1 MKKKKRIV
9 RIILWLAALAVLFIW
24 SLPEQRVSRFVAK
37 NAEVL
42 EESLGTDLSGGYPG
56 GLGIQYYN
64 CWGEDSGHPIGE
76 FCFGPSILHG
86 RQYYGCYYSP
96 DDVPRGFQNVEVT
109 LVPDGENRWTW
120 RAENNKHSMKKKI
133 SDKWYYFE
141 AWLALSF
148 QKRECLCAR

>member
-24 SLPEQRVSRFVAK
+24 SSPEQKVDRFVAK

-76 FCFGPSILHG
+76 FCFGPSLLHG

-96 DDVPRGFQNVEVT
+96 DDEPRGFQSVEVT
-109 LVPDGENRWTW
+109 LMPDGENCWTW
-120 RAENNKHSMKKKI
+120 RAEGDNHGMTKKI

-141 AWLALSF
+141 AWL
-148 QKRECLCAR
+148 

>member
-9 RIILWLAALAVLFIW
+9 TIILWLAALAVLFIW
-24 SLPEQRVSRFVAK
+24 SSPEQKVDRFVAK

-76 FCFGPSILHG
+76 FCFGSSLLHG

-96 DDVPRGFQNVEVT
+96 DDEPRGFQSVEVT
-109 LVPDGENRWTW
+109 LVPDGENCWTW
-120 RAENNKHSMKKKI
+120 HAEGDNRGMTKKI
-133 SDKWYYFE
+133 QDRWYYFE
-141 AWLALSF
+141 EWL
-148 QKRECLCAR
+148 

>member
-24 SLPEQRVSRFVAK
+24 SSPEQKVDRFVAK

-76 FCFGPSILHG
+76 FCFGSSLLHG

-96 DDVPRGFQNVEVT
+96 DDEPRGFQSVEVT
-109 LVPDGENRWTW
+109 LMPDGENCWTW
-120 RAENNKHSMKKKI
+120 HAEGDNRGMTKKI
-133 SDKWYYFE
+133 QDRWYYFE
-141 AWLALSF
+141 AWL
-148 QKRECLCAR
+148 

>member
-1 MKKKKRIV
+1 MKNVKKTKRAVSVIV
-9 RIILWLAALAVLFIW
+9 WAAAILMLFW
-24 SLPEQRVSRFVAK
+24 WTAPEQRVSRFVAK

-96 DDVPRGFQNVEVT
+96 DDEPRGFQSVEVT
-109 LVPDGENRWTW
+109 LVPDGENCWTW
-120 RAENNKHSMKKKI
+120 RAEGDNHGMTKKI

-141 AWLALSF
+141 AWL
-148 QKRECLCAR
+148 

>member
-24 SLPEQRVSRFVAK
+24 SSPEQRVDRFVAK

-96 DDVPRGFQNVEVT
+96 DDEPRGFQSVEVT
-109 LVPDGENRWTW
+109 LVPDGENCWTW
-120 RAENNKHSMKKKI
+120 HAEGDNRGMTKKI
-133 SDKWYYFE
+133 QDRWYYFE
-141 AWLALSF
+141 AWL
-148 QKRECLCAR
+148 

>member
-24 SLPEQRVSRFVAK
+24 SSPEQKVDRFVAK

-96 DDVPRGFQNVEVT
+96 DDEPRGFQSVEVT
-109 LVPDGENRWTW
+109 LMPDGENCWTW
-120 RAENNKHSMKKKI
+120 HAEGDNRGMTKSI
-133 SDKWYYFE
+133 QDSW
-141 AWLALSF
+141 
-148 QKRECLCAR
+148 

>member
-1 MKKKKRIV
+1 MKNVKRTKRAVSVIV
-9 RIILWLAALAVLFIW
+9 WAPAILTLFW
-24 SLPEQRVSRFVAK
+24 WTSPEQRVDRFVAK

-96 DDVPRGFQNVEVT
+96 DDEPRGFQSVEVT

-120 RAENNKHSMKKKI
+120 RAEGDNRGMTKKI
-133 SDKWYYFE
+133 QDRWYYFE
-141 AWLALSF
+141 AWL
-148 QKRECLCAR
+148 

>member
-9 RIILWLAALAVLFIW
+9 TIILWLAALAVLFIW
-24 SLPEQRVSRFVAK
+24 SSPEQKVDRFVVK

-96 DDVPRGFQNVEVT
+96 DDEPRGFQSVEVT
-109 LVPDGENRWTW
+109 LVPDGENCWTW
-120 RAENNKHSMKKKI
+120 RAEGDNRGMTKKI
-133 SDKWYYFE
+133 QDRWYYFE
-141 AWLALSF
+141 AWL
-148 QKRECLCAR
+148 

>member
-9 RIILWLAALAVLFIW
+9 TIILWLAALAVLFIW
-24 SLPEQRVSRFVAK
+24 SSPEQKVDRFVAK

-96 DDVPRGFQNVEVT
+96 DDVPRGFQSVEVT
-109 LVPDGENRWTW
+109 LVPDGENCWTW
-120 RAENNKHSMKKKI
+120 HAEGDNRGMTKKI
-133 SDKWYYFE
+133 QDRWYYFE
-141 AWLALSF
+141 AWL
-148 QKRECLCAR
+148 QKEKGTL

>member
-24 SLPEQRVSRFVAK
+24 SSPEQKVDRFVAK

-96 DDVPRGFQNVEVT
+96 DDEPCGFQSVEVT
-109 LVPDGENRWTW
+109 LMPDGENCWTW
-120 RAENNKHSMKKKI
+120 HAEGDNRGMTKKI
-133 SDKWYYFE
+133 QDRWYYFE
-141 AWLALSF
+141 AWL
-148 QKRECLCAR
+148 

>member
-9 RIILWLAALAVLFIW
+9 TIILWLAALAVLFIW
-24 SLPEQRVSRFVAK
+24 SSPEQKVDRFVAK

-76 FCFGPSILHG
+76 FCFGSSLLHG

-96 DDVPRGFQNVEVT
+96 DDEPRGFQSVEVT

-120 RAENNKHSMKKKI
+120 RAEGDNRGMTKKI
-133 SDKWYYFE
+133 QDRWYYFE
-141 AWLALSF
+141 AWL
-148 QKRECLCAR
+148 

>member
-24 SLPEQRVSRFVAK
+24 SSPEQKVDRFVAK

-42 EESLGTDLSGGYPG
+42 EESLGTDLSGSYPG

-76 FCFGPSILHG
+76 FCFGPSLLHG

-96 DDVPRGFQNVEVT
+96 DDEPRGFQSVEVT
-109 LVPDGENRWTW
+109 LVPDGENCWTW
-120 RAENNKHSMKKKI
+120 HAEGDNRGMTKKI
-133 SDKWYYFE
+133 QDRWYYFE
-141 AWLALSF
+141 AWL
-148 QKRECLCAR
+148 

>member
-9 RIILWLAALAVLFIW
+9 RIILWLAAFAVLFIW
-24 SLPEQRVSRFVAK
+24 SSPEQRVSRFVAK

-96 DDVPRGFQNVEVT
+96 DDEPRGFQSVEVT
-109 LVPDGENRWTW
+109 LVPDGENCWTW
-120 RAENNKHSMKKKI
+120 RAEGDNRGMTKKI
-133 SDKWYYFE
+133 QDRWYYFE
-141 AWLALSF
+141 AWL
-148 QKRECLCAR
+148 

>member
-9 RIILWLAALAVLFIW
+9 TIILWLAALAVLFIW
-24 SLPEQRVSRFVAK
+24 SSPEQKVDRFVAK

-76 FCFGPSILHG
+76 FCFGSSLLHG

-96 DDVPRGFQNVEVT
+96 DDEPRGFQSVEVT
-109 LVPDGENRWTW
+109 LVPDGENCWTW
-120 RAENNKHSMKKKI
+120 HAEGDNRGMTKKI
-133 SDKWYYFE
+133 QDRWYYFE
-141 AWLALSF
+141 AWL
-148 QKRECLCAR
+148 

>member
-9 RIILWLAALAVLFIW
+9 TIILWLAALAVLFIW
-24 SLPEQRVSRFVAK
+24 SSPEQKVERFVAK

-76 FCFGPSILHG
+76 FSFGSSLLHG

-96 DDVPRGFQNVEVT
+96 YDEPRGFQSVEVT
-109 LVPDGENRWTW
+109 LVPDGENCWTW
-120 RAENNKHSMKKKI
+120 RAEGDNRGMTKKI
-133 SDKWYYFE
+133 QDRWYYFE
-141 AWLALSF
+141 AWL
-148 QKRECLCAR
+148 

>member
-9 RIILWLAALAVLFIW
+9 TIILWLAALAVLFIW
-24 SLPEQRVSRFVAK
+24 SSPEQKVDRFVAK
-37 NAEVL
+37 YAEVL

-76 FCFGPSILHG
+76 FCFGPSLLHG

-96 DDVPRGFQNVEVT
+96 DDEPRGFPSVEVT
-109 LVPDGENRWTW
+109 LVPDGEICWTW
-120 RAENNKHSMKKKI
+120 HAEGDNRGMTKKI
-133 SDKWYYFE
+133 QDRWYYFE
-141 AWLALSF
+141 AWL
-148 QKRECLCAR
+148 

>member
-1 MKKKKRIV
+1 MQRGEETMKKKKRIV

-24 SLPEQRVSRFVAK
+24 SSPEQKVDRFVAK

-96 DDVPRGFQNVEVT
+96 DDEPRGFQSVEVT
-109 LVPDGENRWTW
+109 LMPDGENCWTW
-120 RAENNKHSMKKKI
+120 HAEGDNRGMTKKI
-133 SDKWYYFE
+133 QDRWYYFE
-141 AWLALSF
+141 AWL
-148 QKRECLCAR
+148 

>member
-1 MKKKKRIV
+1 MKNVKKTKRAVSVIV
-9 RIILWLAALAVLFIW
+9 WAAAILTLFW
-24 SLPEQRVSRFVAK
+24 WTAPEQRVSRFVAK

-96 DDVPRGFQNVEVT
+96 DDEPRGFQSVEVT
-109 LVPDGENRWTW
+109 LVPDGENCWTW
-120 RAENNKHSMKKKI
+120 RAEGDNRGMTKKI
-133 SDKWYYFE
+133 QDRWYYFE
-141 AWLALSF
+141 AWL
-148 QKRECLCAR
+148 

>member
-9 RIILWLAALAVLFIW
+9 RIILWLVAFAVLFIW
-24 SLPEQRVSRFVAK
+24 SSPEQRVSRFVAK

-96 DDVPRGFQNVEVT
+96 DDEPRGFQSVEVT
-109 LVPDGENRWTW
+109 LVPDGENCWTW
-120 RAENNKHSMKKKI
+120 RAEGDNRGMTKKI
-133 SDKWYYFE
+133 QDRWYYFE
-141 AWLALSF
+141 AWL
-148 QKRECLCAR
+148 

>member
-1 MKKKKRIV
+1 MKNVKKTKRAVSVIV
-9 RIILWLAALAVLFIW
+9 WAAAILMLFW
-24 SLPEQRVSRFVAK
+24 WTAPEQRVSRFVAK

-96 DDVPRGFQNVEVT
+96 DDEPRGFQNVEVT
-109 LVPDGENRWTW
+109 LVQDGENRWTW
-120 RAENNKHSMKKKI
+120 QDEDGNHGMTKKI
-133 SDKWYYFE
+133 TDRWYYFE
-141 AWLALSF
+141 AWL
-148 QKRECLCAR
+148 

>member
-24 SLPEQRVSRFVAK
+24 SSPEQKVDRFVAK

-86 RQYYGCYYSP
+86 RQYYGWYYSA
-96 DDVPRGFQNVEVT
+96 DEPRGFQSVEVT
-109 LVPDGENRWTW
+109 LMPDGENCWTW
-120 RAENNKHSMKKKI
+120 HAEGDNRGMTKKI
-133 SDKWYYFE
+133 QDRWYYFE
-141 AWLALSF
+141 AWL
-148 QKRECLCAR
+148 

>member
-24 SLPEQRVSRFVAK
+24 SSPEQKVDRFVAK

-64 CWGEDSGHPIGE
+64 CSGEDGGASHRR
-76 FCFGPSILHG
+76 ILL
-86 RQYYGCYYSP
+86 RP
-96 DDVPRGFQNVEVT
+96 VDF
-109 LVPDGENRWTW
+109 
-120 RAENNKHSMKKKI
+120 
-133 SDKWYYFE
+133 
-141 AWLALSF
+141 
-148 QKRECLCAR
+148 ARTSVLRLLLFARR

>member
-9 RIILWLAALAVLFIW
+9 TIILWLAALAVLFIW
-24 SLPEQRVSRFVAK
+24 SSPEQKVDSFVAK
-37 NAEVL
+37 YAEVL

-76 FCFGPSILHG
+76 FCFGPSLLHG

-96 DDVPRGFQNVEVT
+96 DDEPRGFQSVEVT
-109 LVPDGENRWTW
+109 LVPDGENCWTW
-120 RAENNKHSMKKKI
+120 HAEGDNRGMTKKI
-133 SDKWYYFE
+133 QDRWYYFE
-141 AWLALSF
+141 AWL
-148 QKRECLCAR
+148 

>member
-1 MKKKKRIV
+1 MKNVKKTKRAVSVIV
-9 RIILWLAALAVLFIW
+9 WAAAILMLFW
-24 SLPEQRVSRFVAK
+24 WTAPEQRVSRFVAK

-96 DDVPRGFQNVEVT
+96 DDEPRGFQSVEVT
-109 LVPDGENRWTW
+109 LVPDGENCWTW
-120 RAENNKHSMKKKI
+120 HAEGDNRGMTKKI
-133 SDKWYYFE
+133 QDRWYYFE
-141 AWLALSF
+141 AWL
-148 QKRECLCAR
+148 

>member
-9 RIILWLAALAVLFIW
+9 TIILWLAALAVLFIW
-24 SLPEQRVSRFVAK
+24 SSPEQKVDRFVAK

-76 FCFGPSILHG
+76 FCFGPSLLHG

-96 DDVPRGFQNVEVT
+96 DDEPRGFQSVEVT

-120 RAENNKHSMKKKI
+120 HAEGDNRGMTKKI
-133 SDKWYYFE
+133 QDRWYYFE
-141 AWLALSF
+141 AWL
-148 QKRECLCAR
+148 

>member
-1 MKKKKRIV
+1 MKNVKRTKRAVSVIAWAAA
-9 RIILWLAALAVLFIW
+9 ILTLFW
-24 SLPEQRVSRFVAK
+24 WTSPEQRVSRFVAK

-96 DDVPRGFQNVEVT
+96 DDEPRGFQSVEVT
-109 LVPDGENRWTW
+109 LVPDGENCWTW
-120 RAENNKHSMKKKI
+120 HAEGDNRGMTKKI
-133 SDKWYYFE
+133 QDRWYYFE
-141 AWLALSF
+141 AWL
-148 QKRECLCAR
+148 

>member
-24 SLPEQRVSRFVAK
+24 SSPEQRVSRFVAK

-76 FCFGPSILHG
+76 FCFGPSLLHG

-96 DDVPRGFQNVEVT
+96 DDEPRGFQSVEVT
-109 LVPDGENRWTW
+109 LVPDGENCWTW
-120 RAENNKHSMKKKI
+120 HAEGDNRGMTKKI
-133 SDKWYYFE
+133 QDRWYYFE
-141 AWLALSF
+141 AWL
-148 QKRECLCAR
+148 

>member
-9 RIILWLAALAVLFIW
+9 TIILWLAALAVLFIW
-24 SLPEQRVSRFVAK
+24 SSPEQRVRRFVAK

-76 FCFGPSILHG
+76 FCFGPSLLHG

-96 DDVPRGFQNVEVT
+96 DDEPRGFQSVEVT
-109 LVPDGENRWTW
+109 LVPDGENCWTW
-120 RAENNKHSMKKKI
+120 HAEGDNRGMTKKI
-133 SDKWYYFE
+133 QDRWYYFE
-141 AWLALSF
+141 AWL
-148 QKRECLCAR
+148 

>member
-9 RIILWLAALAVLFIW
+9 TIILWLAALAVLFIW
-24 SLPEQRVSRFVAK
+24 SSPEQKVDRFVAK

-96 DDVPRGFQNVEVT
+96 DDEPRGFQSVEVT
-109 LVPDGENRWTW
+109 LVPDGENCWTW
-120 RAENNKHSMKKKI
+120 RAEGDNRGMTKKI
-133 SDKWYYFE
+133 QDRWYYFE
-141 AWLALSF
+141 AWL
-148 QKRECLCAR
+148 

>member
-96 DDVPRGFQNVEVT
+96 DGCAARASRMWRVT

-120 RAENNKHSMKKKI
+120 RAEGDNHGMTKKI

-141 AWLALSF
+141 AWL
-148 QKRECLCAR
+148 

>member
-24 SLPEQRVSRFVAK
+24 SSPEQRVSRFVAK

-42 EESLGTDLSGGYPG
+42 EESLGTDLSGVYPG

-96 DDVPRGFQNVEVT
+96 DDEPRGFQSVEVT

-120 RAENNKHSMKKKI
+120 RAEGDNRGMTKKI
-133 SDKWYYFE
+133 QDRWYYFE
-141 AWLALSF
+141 AWL
-148 QKRECLCAR
+148 

>member
-24 SLPEQRVSRFVAK
+24 SSPEQRVSRFVAK

-96 DDVPRGFQNVEVT
+96 DDEPRGFQSAEVT
-109 LVPDGENRWTW
+109 LVPDGENCWTW
-120 RAENNKHSMKKKI
+120 HAEGDNRGMTKKI
-133 SDKWYYFE
+133 QDRWYYFE
-141 AWLALSF
+141 AWL
-148 QKRECLCAR
+148 

>member
-9 RIILWLAALAVLFIW
+9 RIILWLVAFAVLFIW
-24 SLPEQRVSRFVAK
+24 ISPEQRVSRFVAK

-96 DDVPRGFQNVEVT
+96 DDEPRGFQSVEVT
-109 LVPDGENRWTW
+109 LVPDGENCWTW
-120 RAENNKHSMKKKI
+120 RAEGDNRGMTKKI
-133 SDKWYYFE
+133 QDRWYYFE
-141 AWLALSF
+141 AWL
-148 QKRECLCAR
+148 

>member
-1 MKKKKRIV
+1 MMKKKRIV
-9 RIILWLAALAVLFIW
+9 TIILWLAALAVLFIW
-24 SLPEQRVSRFVAK
+24 SSPEQKVDRFVAK

-96 DDVPRGFQNVEVT
+96 DDEPRGFQSVEVT
-109 LVPDGENRWTW
+109 LVPDGENCWTW
-120 RAENNKHSMKKKI
+120 RAEGDNRGMTKKI
-133 SDKWYYFE
+133 QDRWYYFE
-141 AWLALSF
+141 AWL
-148 QKRECLCAR
+148 